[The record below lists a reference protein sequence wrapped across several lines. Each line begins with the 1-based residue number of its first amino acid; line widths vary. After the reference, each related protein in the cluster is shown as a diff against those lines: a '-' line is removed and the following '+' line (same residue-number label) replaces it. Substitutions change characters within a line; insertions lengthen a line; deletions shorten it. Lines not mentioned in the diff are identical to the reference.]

1 VHGRITPAARRS
13 FIRETPV
20 ELRREN
26 FRRLV
31 SVNAKTHEGLID
43 LIRK

>member
-1 VHGRITPAARRS
+1 VARGS

-20 ELRREN
+20 ELRREK

-31 SVNAKTHEGLID
+31 SVNAKIYEGFID
-43 LIRK
+43 LVRK